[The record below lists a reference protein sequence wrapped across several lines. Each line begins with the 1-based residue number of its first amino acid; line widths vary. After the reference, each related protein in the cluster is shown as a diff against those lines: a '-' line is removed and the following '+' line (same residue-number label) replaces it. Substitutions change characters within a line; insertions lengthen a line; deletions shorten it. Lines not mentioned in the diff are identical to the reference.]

1 MKTSPPTSS
10 RSIREVVHKLRFVRL
25 TLRLI
30 WDAASR
36 WTVLWAVLLLLQG
49 TIPAGIVYV
58 TKWLVDGVAA
68 AVGAGVSWE
77 TGALVV
83 VPGLV
88 MAGLML
94 AQRVLGSLSE
104 WVSTAQAELV
114 GDHLKGLVHEKAA
127 SVSYGY
133 YESAEYHDQLE
144 QVTSQANARTLQLL
158 QNVGS
163 LGQASVTL
171 VTIAAILLQYSLW
184 LPLALVVS
192 TLPAFLVVLRHNRKY
207 YAWWHTSTPRRRL
220 AQYFDLMLTLDQAA
234 AEVRIN
240 NLGAYF
246 RSEYQAL
253 RERLRTERLALLRRQ
268 VIARLFAATLALVVT
283 GAVMVWIGLRALR
296 GQATLGDLALFYQAF
311 NQGQSLVGALL
322 QNMGQI
328 YTHTLFLEHLF
339 DFLDQES
346 TVLDPEEPVPFPPSV
361 SDGIRFEGVTF
372 AYPGSERNALESFD
386 MELPAG
392 KIVAIVGENGAGKS
406 TFVKLLCRFYDPEEG
421 RITVDGVDLRNFRQ
435 ADLRQRISVMFQFP
449 MKYQFT
455 AEKNVRLGDL
465 ESEAG
470 KGRVE
475 TAAVAAGADAF
486 LQALPSGYDTLLGRW
501 FAGGHELSGGQWQ
514 RVALARAFFRD
525 ASLVVLDEPT
535 SSMDSWAENDWFARF
550 RTMVEGRSALII
562 THRFTTAMQADIIH
576 VMHEGRVVESGSHA
590 ELIAR
595 GGRYASSW
603 HTQMRKG
610 EEAGHA
616 DEGLTGGDGSEV
628 SSLTAV
634 PPPPDAF

>member
-1 MKTSPPTSS
+1 MSTATTSAP
-10 RSIREVVHKLRFVRL
+10 RSFREVVHKLGFVRL

-30 WDAASR
+30 WEAASR
-36 WTVLWAVLLLLQG
+36 WTVLWAVLLLVQG

-68 AVGAGVSWE
+68 AVGGGVSWE
-77 TGALVV
+77 TASLVV

-94 AQRVLGSLSE
+94 SQRILGSLSE

-114 GDHLKGLVHEKAA
+114 GDHLKGLIHEKAA

-163 LGQASVTL
+163 LGQAAVTF

-184 LPLALVVS
+184 LPLALIVS
-192 TLPAFLVVLRHNRKY
+192 TLPAFLVVLHHNKKY
-207 YAWWHTSTPRRRL
+207 YAWWHASTPRRRL

-240 NLGAYF
+240 NLGDYF

-253 RERLRTERLALLRRQ
+253 RERLRTERLALIRRQ
-268 VIARLFAATLALVVT
+268 VLARLFAATLALLVT
-283 GAVMVWIGLRALR
+283 GGVMVWIGLRALR

-346 TVLDPEEPVPFPPSV
+346 TVLDPEHPIPFPPSISESV
-361 SDGIRFEGVTF
+361 RFEGVTF
-372 AYPGSERNALESFD
+372 TYPGSDRPALESFD

-406 TFVKLLCRFYDPEEG
+406 TFVKLLCRFYDPDRG
-421 RITVDGVDLRNFRQ
+421 RVTVDGIDLHRFQQEDLRRH
-435 ADLRQRISVMFQFP
+435 ISVMFQFP

-465 ESEAG
+465 DAEADEA
-470 KGRVE
+470 RVE
-475 TAAVAAGADAF
+475 DAAAAAGADGF
-486 LQALPSGYDTLLGRW
+486 LRSLPFGYATQLGRW
-501 FAGGHELSGGQWQ
+501 FATGHELSGGQWQ
-514 RVALARAFFRD
+514 RVALARAFFRK
-525 ASLVVLDEPT
+525 APLVVLDEPT

-550 RTMVEGRSALII
+550 RKMVEGQTALII
-562 THRFTTAMQADIIH
+562 THRFTTAMQADVIH

-590 ELIAR
+590 ELLDL

-603 HTQMRKG
+603 KAQMRRG
-610 EEAGHA
+610 DTSDGAEDLLAS
-616 DEGLTGGDGSEV
+616 GDGTDV
-628 SSLTAV
+628 ADSSLPAS
-634 PPPPDAF
+634 P